1 MDIKEKLKS
10 RQRYVEEKLS
20 EYLPSES
27 AYPEI
32 LFRAMRYSVF
42 AGGKRLRPI
51 LLLEVNKLFDGDDEV
66 VAPFACALEMIHT
79 YSLIHDDLP
88 AMDDDN
94 FRRGRLTSHKAFGEG
109 MAILAG
115 DALLNHAFE
124 VMSKA
129 TCKRDDK
136 LGAEAMYAIAF
147 GAGVNGM
154 IAGQVVDILSE
165 GKNIDKNTMNYIHLN
180 KTSALI
186 QSAFRAGGILGGAN
200 EETITLLN
208 EAAVRIGMAFQ
219 IQDDILDVTGT
230 QEELGKSVFS
240 DSKNEKTTYISLFGL
255 EESNKMVEKLS
266 REAIE
271 ILESFGDRSKFL
283 IEITK
288 YLMNRR
294 T

>member
-288 YLMNRR
+288 YLMNRK

>member
-1 MDIKEKLKS
+1 MDIKERLKS
-10 RQRYVEEKLS
+10 RRIYVEEKLY

-27 AYPEI
+27 EYPEI

-51 LLLEVNKLFDGDDEV
+51 LLLEVHKLFDGDDEV
-66 VAPFACALEMIHT
+66 IAPFACALEMIHT

-115 DALLNHAFE
+115 DALLSHAFE

-129 TCKRDDK
+129 SCKRDDK

-165 GKNIDKNTMNYIHLN
+165 GKSIDKNTMNYIHLN

-208 EAAVRIGMAFQ
+208 EVALRIGMAFQ

-240 DSKNEKTTYISLFGL
+240 DSKNKKTTYISLFGL

-266 REAIE
+266 SEAIE
-271 ILESFGDRSKFL
+271 ILENFGDRSKFL

>member
-1 MDIKEKLKS
+1 VDIKEKLKS